1 MYFNT
6 SETEGSGKL
15 KTSSNG
21 IKLIKE
27 FEGCRLKAYK
37 CPAGVWT
44 IGIGHTGLVNGKSI
58 TEGMTITDLMAET
71 LLAIDLQKFE
81 NAINTLV
88 KKPLTQNEFDAL
100 VSFVF
105 NIGIGNFQKSTMLK
119 LLNNGHMPLAAGQ
132 FDRWIYAKGKALNGL
147 KKRRQAEK
155 TLFLTK

>member
-6 SETEGSGKL
+6 SGTGRSGKL

-44 IGIGHTGLVNGKSI
+44 IGIGHTGLVNGKPI

-132 FDRWIYAKGKALNGL
+132 FDRWNKAGGKVLKGLTR
-147 KKRRQAEK
+147 RRQAEK
-155 TLFLTK
+155 ILFLTK